1 MLFGLSPENLR
12 RIRKAFPDAY
22 YLHLLRHPVTQGE
35 SILKIAKGAMAIM
48 ANSIDYTTDP
58 PTVDP
63 QIMWYEMQRNIL
75 DFLDE
80 IPSGHRMTLRGED
93 FLNERITNL
102 GKICH
107 WLGIS
112 DDDQAMD
119 AMMHPEYSPYACL
132 GPIGAHLGN
141 DINFLQSPKLR
152 SGEIKSPRLSVQ
164 LPWRTDGKS
173 LDDTVMRLA
182 RHFGYN

>member
-1 MLFGLSPENLR
+1 
-12 RIRKAFPDAY
+12 
-22 YLHLLRHPVTQGE
+22 
-35 SILKIAKGAMAIM
+35 
-48 ANSIDYTTDP
+48 
-58 PTVDP
+58 
-63 QIMWYEMQRNIL
+63 MWYEMQRNIL